1 MTGSLVA
8 SIRARQRH
16 GVFPVISEVKM
27 RSPKEGD
34 LLAGRDPAA
43 YAQTMAS
50 AGVAGI
56 SVVTESEHFG
66 GSLDILRAVVAAV
79 DLPVLAK
86 DFVTTPAQVDEL
98 AAAGAAAVLLIATHL
113 NVADLA
119 SLIAHA
125 HDRGIETLVEA
136 HTGEEV
142 GVVGTLDGDLL
153 GINNRDITVLEVDDT
168 DVSHTA
174 QLAGLYPPGRPVVS
188 ESAIASADDVRRARA
203 AGADA
208 VLVGTA
214 ALRAPDTVA
223 FLRGLTG
230 VGWPA

>member
-8 SIRARQRH
+8 SIRARQH
-16 GVFPVISEVKM
+16 DNVFPVIGEVKV

-34 LLAGRDPAA
+34 LLAGRDPAG
-43 YAQTMAS
+43 YARAMAS

-56 SVVTESEHFG
+56 SVVTEAEHFD

-86 DFVTTPAQVDEL
+86 DFVTTPGQLDAL
-98 AAAGAAAVLLIATHL
+98 ADIGAAAVLLIAAHL
-113 NVADLA
+113 DVAELA
-119 SLIAHA
+119 GLIAHA
-125 HDRGIETLVEA
+125 RNLGIETLVEA
-136 HTGEEV
+136 HTGAEV
-142 GVVGTLDGDLL
+142 RVVGTLDGDLL

-168 DVSHTA
+168 DVSLTA
-174 QLAGLYPPGRPVVS
+174 QLAGLYPSGRPVVS
-188 ESAIASADDVRRARA
+188 ESAIASVDDVRRAAA

-214 ALRAPDTVA
+214 ALRATDPVA
-223 FLRGLTG
+223 FLRSLTG

>member
-1 MTGSLVA
+1 MTRSLTA
-8 SIRARQRH
+8 AIRARQQA
-16 GVFPVISEVKM
+16 GAYPVISEVKA

-43 YAQTMAS
+43 YARLMAS

-56 SVVTESEHFG
+56 SVVTEPEHFG
-66 GSLDILRAVVAAV
+66 GSMEVLRAVVAAV

-86 DFVTTPAQVDEL
+86 DFVTTSAQIDAFAE
-98 AAAGAAAVLLIATHL
+98 AGAAALLLIAAHL
-113 NVADLA
+113 DPDTLA
-119 SLIAHA
+119 ELIDHA
-125 HDRGIETLVEA
+125 RSRGIETLVEA
-136 HTGEEV
+136 HTAAEAATV
-142 GVVGTLDGDLL
+142 GALPADLL

-168 DVSHTA
+168 DVSRTA
-174 QLAGLYPPGRPVVS
+174 ELAGHYPAGRPVIS
-188 ESAIASADDVRRARA
+188 ESSIASLDDVRRAAA

-223 FLRGLTG
+223 FLRGLVG